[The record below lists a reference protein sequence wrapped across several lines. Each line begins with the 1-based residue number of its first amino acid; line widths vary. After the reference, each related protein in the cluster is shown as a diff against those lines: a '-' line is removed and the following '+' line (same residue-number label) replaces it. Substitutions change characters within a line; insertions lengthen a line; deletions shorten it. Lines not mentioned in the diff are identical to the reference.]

1 MLKIKVEDRDDIYD
15 KETKSFKVIKGAEI
29 TLEHSLISVSKWEAK
44 YHKPFLEMGK
54 ELNGEQLLYYIK
66 CMTLTQC
73 VRDEVYMIM
82 SEDNIKEIQ
91 EYIADPMTA
100 TWFNEVNINSKTKG
114 KGHDKQ
120 IVTSEL
126 IYYWMIAQNIPMEC
140 EKWHLNRLMTL
151 IKVCSIKN
159 EEAQGGKKSNKM
171 SRSELAMRNQAL
183 NAQRRAKLHSK
194 G

>member
-1 MLKIKVEDRDDIYD
+1 MLKIKVEDKEDLYD
-15 KETKSFKVIKGAEI
+15 PVTNEFKTIRGAELC
-29 TLEHSLISVSKWEAK
+29 LEHSLISISKWEAK
-44 YHKPFLEMGK
+44 YHKPFLEMG
-54 ELNGEQLLYYIK
+54 EDLTAEQLMYYIK

-73 VRDEVYMIM
+73 VRDEVYYIM

-91 EYIADPMTA
+91 DYISNPMTA
-100 TWFNEVNINSKTKG
+100 TWFNEANIKAKSGPKS
-114 KGHDKQ
+114 HDKQ

-159 EEAQGGKKSNKM
+159 EESQDGGKGNKM
-171 SRSELAMRNQAL
+171 SRSDLLARNKAL
-183 NAQRRAKLHSK
+183 NAQRRAKMHTK